1 MMPTPMNAK
10 MFVSG
15 AVSTAMRQRISAT
28 RGSKVTGAEVD
39 TVVLGG
45 TGGVGGV
52 VGGLDG
58 VRVPNASSVYVDE
71 DVDADADAEEESR
84 PRPDAGSADFES
96 AACTGSSPATDDAAT
111 HRDRIGS
118 CTHVALVMEP
128 IAASRLS
135 SMKSTGPNV
144 LPSCDQCHCARESVE
159 SAFIV

>member
-39 TVVLGG
+39 AVVLGG
-45 TGGVGGV
+45 TGGIGGV

-58 VRVPNASSVYVDE
+58 VRTPDASE
-71 DVDADADAEEESR
+71 DSAGAVAEVASGAG
-84 PRPDAGSADFES
+84 PDAGSADFES

-118 CTHVALVMEP
+118 CTQVALVMEP

>member
-28 RGSKVTGAEVD
+28 RGSKLTGAEVD
-39 TVVLGG
+39 AVVLGG
-45 TGGVGGV
+45 TGGIGGV

-58 VRVPNASSVYVDE
+58 VRLPNASSVDA
-71 DVDADADAEEESR
+71 DADADAEEETGEG
-84 PRPDAGSADFES
+84 PDAGSADFES

-118 CTHVALVMEP
+118 CTQVALVMEP